1 MKSCRKEAKISV
13 SSRVEDD
20 ELVEEINLQ
29 KLSFA
34 DDNPGMVVGGE
45 DSTSNNHNI
54 NNTIVLE
61 SNSETPN
68 ASNLPHDHHDHH
80 DHNPKHHPKHHHHD
94 HHPKHDEEDYHDFL
108 VSLPTPD
115 DIEGSTLFDND
126 DEDEEGQKTN
136 ATSSSL
142 SSKCPSSCKMKN
154 NTCMTPGG
162 NSQCLHSLYGQPKP
176 SSVLREIM
184 KSPSHCDPNG
194 GLLWKVYL
202 VPDDYNVNYEKHKSL
217 KRVPKAYYDA
227 DQKCIKPRRG
237 HMMATYSE
245 FMSSLQKVPMNHDG
259 GEDADDDDHHDPT
272 ADMELY
278 QPQSKWL
285 FSGVLNGWPGLQTFE
300 LLTIE
305 YKRPLLNWNVHW
317 SAQEYEKAHD
327 IWSESPVQRK
337 STVNATAVTG
347 TKGTSSTPTIPTTTA
362 ATTHATVTT
371 HATSSSASAPTIPT
385 YFGIS
390 EVRARLRAPAHS
402 ADGWS
407 KTSPGFVFWFEGN
420 QTRKEG
426 DRLLY
431 GTNII
436 KEWEQESKTK
446 FTPSPKCTKVHKISH
461 RYATGNKQQIRDY
474 LTYHSLALLEW
485 DHGKY
490 CTVVELA
497 YLGGVGGYQGRS
509 NWIEDKNE
517 SPSSLYKAMPPEMIH
532 PWKVDKSEIRC
543 FDINVQSLSMF
554 LMYMQK
560 YTGQDKRFIDVRHT
574 FSHEVRLSFCAR
586 EHIAQYLI
594 NYIRR
599 IRSYSEIRRN
609 CQTFAADFCAF
620 LAGKKDVQPFHPINR
635 GGYKNQTHTFMYDS
649 TMYNLHHHHHHHE

>member
-1 MKSCRKEAKISV
+1 MKSCRKEPKISV

-29 KLSFA
+29 KLSFV
-34 DDNPGMVVGGE
+34 DDPSTGAGAAAG
-45 DSTSNNHNI
+45 DSNQD
-54 NNTIVLE
+54 NTTI
-61 SNSETPN
+61 SPN
-68 ASNLPHDHHDHH
+68 VLPHHPHRHHH
-80 DHNPKHHPKHHHHD
+80 HHPKND
-94 HHPKHDEEDYHDFL
+94 QDDYHDFL

-115 DIEGSTLFDND
+115 DVEGSQLDND
-126 DEDEEGQKTN
+126 DDDEGLKTN
-136 ATSSSL
+136 VSSL
-142 SSKCPSSCKMKN
+142 SSKCPACHMKN
-154 NTCMTPGG
+154 NICMAPGQ
-162 NSQCLHSLYGQPKP
+162 NSQCLHSLYGQPKS
-176 SSVLREIM
+176 SSVLRDIM
-184 KSPSHCDPNG
+184 ISPSHCDPNG
-194 GLLWKVYL
+194 GLSWKVYL
-202 VPDDYNVNYEKHKSL
+202 VPDDYNVNYEKKASL
-217 KRVPKAYYDA
+217 KRVPKPYYDA

-237 HMMATYSE
+237 HIMATYSE
-245 FMSSLQKVPMNHDG
+245 FMSSLQKVSMDHDG
-259 GEDADDDDHHDPT
+259 DDDHHQDPT

-278 QPQSKWL
+278 QSQSKWI
-285 FSGVLNGWPGLQTFE
+285 FSGVLNGWPALQTLE

-305 YKRPLLNWNVHW
+305 YKRPLLNWNAHW

-327 IWSESPVQRK
+327 IWSDAPAVQSK
-337 STVNATAVTG
+337 
-347 TKGTSSTPTIPTTTA
+347 P
-362 ATTHATVTT
+362 TVTT
-371 HATSSSASAPTIPT
+371 ASTATTSPTSTRSHKHPSSASAPSIPT

-436 KEWEQESKTK
+436 RQWEQESKPH
-446 FTPSPKCTKVHKISH
+446 TPSPKCTKVHKISH
-461 RYATGNKQQIRDY
+461 RYATGNKQQFRDY

-554 LMYMQK
+554 LMYMKK
-560 YTGQDKRFIDVRHT
+560 YTGQDKRFIDVHHT

-586 EHIAQYLI
+586 EHIVQYLI

-649 TMYNLHHHHHHHE
+649 TMYNLHHHE